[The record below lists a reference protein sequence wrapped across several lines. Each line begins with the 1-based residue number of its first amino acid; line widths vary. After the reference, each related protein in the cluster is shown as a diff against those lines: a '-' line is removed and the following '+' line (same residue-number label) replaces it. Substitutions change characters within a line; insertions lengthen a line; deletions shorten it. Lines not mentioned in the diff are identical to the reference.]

1 MYCNRH
7 AWTNKDGTYKDVY
20 YYYCGH
26 SDGTR
31 GAICDYKAKLKKIDI
46 EPLVVAL
53 IKKIVSDKQ
62 FASEIQNRIG
72 LQADSS
78 AVDKELYNFRNKLR
92 EVESNKLRL
101 EQEIDN
107 MPLDAKFR
115 ERKINDMTARL
126 ESLYD
131 TMIELEELIKDAE
144 LRKQA
149 LEEDVVSME
158 SIYRILLSFS
168 EIYDMMDDTE
178 RKNLMSYL
186 IKRIDIYAND
196 EGTSQILKSIEF
208 NFPIYKDGAF
218 VRKILWDE
226 SVNVET
232 LVCLKKQG

>member
-1 MYCNRH
+1 M
-7 AWTNKDGTYKDVY
+7 
-20 YYYCGH
+20 
-26 SDGTR
+26 
-31 GAICDYKAKLKKIDI
+31 
-46 EPLVVAL
+46 
-53 IKKIVSDKQ
+53 
-62 FASEIQNRIG
+62 
-72 LQADSS
+72 QADSS
-78 AVDKELYNFRNKLR
+78 AVDKELYNFRNKLK

-131 TMIELEELIKDAE
+131 AMIELEELIKDAE

-232 LVCLKKQG
+232 LVVLRRK